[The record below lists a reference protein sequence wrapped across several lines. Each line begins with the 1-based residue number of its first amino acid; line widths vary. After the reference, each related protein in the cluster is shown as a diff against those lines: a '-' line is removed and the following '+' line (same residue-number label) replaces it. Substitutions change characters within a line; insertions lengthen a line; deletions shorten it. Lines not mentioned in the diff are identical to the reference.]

1 MRLTTKGRYA
11 TTAMMDLAIH
21 ESKGPVT
28 LFDIASNQEISLSYL
43 EQLFARLRDAG
54 LVQGTRG
61 PGGGY
66 RLAKPAESISIAE
79 IITAVNEKVDA
90 TRCGGEGN
98 CQDGEECLT
107 HELWTVLS
115 EKLYD
120 FLDNIHLGEVIQWPR
135 AKKVSERQD
144 MRHEQMDSTRIPTVS
159 RIHSQ

>member
-21 ESKGPVT
+21 ETSGPVT
-28 LFDIASNQEISLSYL
+28 LFDIASNQDISLSYL

-54 LVQGTRG
+54 LVKGTRG

-66 RLAKPAESISIAE
+66 RLARPADSISIAE

-90 TRCGGEGN
+90 TRCGGQAN
-98 CQDGEECLT
+98 CQDGERCLT

-115 EKLYD
+115 DKLYD
-120 FLDNIHLGEVIQWPR
+120 FLDNISLGEVIQWPR
-135 AKKVSERQD
+135 VQEVAVRQD
-144 MRHEQMDSTRIPTVS
+144 TTRHEQMDPARIPSV
-159 RIHSQ
+159 HS